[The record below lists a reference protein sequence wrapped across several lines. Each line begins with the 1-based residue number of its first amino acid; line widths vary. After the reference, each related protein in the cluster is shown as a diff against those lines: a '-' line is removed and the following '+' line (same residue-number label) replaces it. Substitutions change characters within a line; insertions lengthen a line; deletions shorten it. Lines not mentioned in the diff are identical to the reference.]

1 MKSYICLLITAVV
14 VIADQVSKYLVRNFI
29 SPFDTI
35 NVLPFL
41 NIVSVRNR
49 GAAFGMF
56 RSFGNIPFIVIS
68 LAAIIFVL
76 YLLLQ
81 KTAALKP
88 NYINIY
94 KIALALILGGAI
106 GNLIDRIFIGS
117 VVDFIDVFAGGYHWY
132 TFNIADSALTIGMIL
147 MLFTIRHTTDV
158 KGKKE

>member
-1 MKSYICLLITAVV
+1 MKSYICLFITAVV
-14 VIADQVSKYLVRNFI
+14 VIADQVSKHLVRNFI

-41 NIVSVRNR
+41 NLVSVRNR

-56 RSFGNIPFIVIS
+56 KSFGNIPFIVIS
-68 LAAIIFVL
+68 VIAIIFVL

-81 KTAALKP
+81 KTASLKP
-88 NYINIY
+88 NSANIY
-94 KIALALILGGAI
+94 KVALSLILGGAI

-147 MLFTIRHTTDV
+147 MLFTIRHTADA
-158 KGKKE
+158 KRREG

>member
-1 MKSYICLLITAVV
+1 MKSYICLLITALV
-14 VIADQVSKYLVRNFI
+14 VIADQCSKYLVRNFI

-41 NIVSVRNR
+41 NLVSVRNR

-56 RSFGNIPFIVIS
+56 KSFGNIPFIVIS
-68 LAAIIFVL
+68 VIAIIFVL

-81 KTAALKP
+81 KTASLKP
-88 NYINIY
+88 NSANIY
-94 KIALALILGGAI
+94 KVTLSLILGGAI

-117 VVDFIDVFAGGYHWY
+117 VVDFIDMFAGGFHWY
-132 TFNIADSALTIGMIL
+132 TFNIADSALTIGMLL
-147 MLFTIRHTTDV
+147 MLFSIRHSADV